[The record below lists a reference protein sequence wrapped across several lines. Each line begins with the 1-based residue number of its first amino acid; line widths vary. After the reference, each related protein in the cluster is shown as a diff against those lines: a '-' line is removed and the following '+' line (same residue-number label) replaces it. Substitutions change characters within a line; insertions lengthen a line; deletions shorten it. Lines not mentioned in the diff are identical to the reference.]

1 MFELPPTQLAGM
13 RLQQALMI
21 FRDIWRPVIDTY
33 MRQHFGDVRYVAHLK
48 SLHQSDRVFIDFD
61 AQGVVQLDVSAIIY
75 LLLEDGGLRPPMQ
88 SSAPTSKADAPPTSV
103 YVPQMFGFAQEFTHA
118 PPSGA
123 MPLVLPQRYH
133 LYEIRRVRNDWAHQQ
148 HVVIKDIL
156 KVMKMLITCSNVLPA
171 TAPHKQAIREIQLC
185 EAYVRIYEMQ
195 QVTIAAQ
202 AEESKRH
209 QQSIQ
214 QLQHHF
220 DSVSSETLPALVSR
234 IDGLQ
239 HDQHL
244 LLSGV
249 METLADA
256 QQLSEAQVV
265 QLRNELIHLRNLTH
279 DYQLLQQ
286 HLTEARQLMSS
297 QHQSMQE
304 MQHQIDALR
313 TIIAAH
319 GIRTSPLLQRS
330 STEITAK
337 APIINHVGTESAPM
351 AVVPVHAPWRVL
363 LFVIFAIVYSL
374 ILWMQAGIATWI
386 APYLP

>member
-13 RLQQALMI
+13 RFQQALMI
-21 FRDIWRPVIDTY
+21 FRDVWRPVIDTY
-33 MRQHFGDVRYVAHLK
+33 MRRHFGDAPYVAHLK
-48 SLHQSDRVFIDFD
+48 SLHHSDRVYIDFD

-75 LLLEDGGLRPPMQ
+75 LLLEDGGLRPSIPPPA
-88 SSAPTSKADAPPTSV
+88 SPSKSDAPPPPV
-103 YVPQMFGFAQEFTHA
+103 YVPKMFGFAQEFTPT

-123 MPLVLPQRYH
+123 VPLILPQRYH

-156 KVMKMLITCSNVLPA
+156 KVIKMLITCINVLPA

-195 QVTIAAQ
+195 QQTIATQ
-202 AEESKRH
+202 AEESQRH

-214 QLQHHF
+214 QLQHHV
-220 DSVSSETLPALVSR
+220 DSVSGETLPALVSR

-239 HDQHL
+239 HDQNL

-265 QLRNELIHLRNLTH
+265 QLRSELTHLRNLTH

-286 HLTEARQLMSS
+286 HLTEARQLMTS
-297 QHQSMQE
+297 QHQRMQE
-304 MQHQIDALR
+304 MQHQIDTLR
-313 TIIAAH
+313 TVIAAH

-337 APIINHVGTESAPM
+337 APIINHVGTESAPI
-351 AVVPVHAPWRVL
+351 AVVPAHTSWRVL
-363 LFVIFAIVYSL
+363 LFVLFAIAYSL

-386 APYLP
+386 APYIP